1 VARKLRTAAALALYF
16 LSQVLGGSR
25 RRRLLAR
32 AQALDPSGGLPL
44 LALAQQGALGHALA
58 EDPRLAAGAR
68 GEFALEDALF
78 AQVVARIDP
87 RRHPRADLA
96 RRFASYVAHTP
107 HGASASQ
114 LGQDLF
120 VTFALGERRGEG
132 FFVEFG
138 ACDGL
143 QHSNTYRLER
153 DLGWSGLLS
162 EPNPAYHEALRG
174 NRRCAISE
182 RCVWART
189 GERLPFSVLDASPV
203 LSTLSSFRAG
213 DAHDRTGARSIEVET
228 ITLDDLLRA
237 HGAPRRIDYVSIDTE
252 GSEAAILEAFD
263 FGAYDV
269 AALTV
274 EHNHRPGRA
283 AVHRLLAARGYV
295 RVLEEFSQFDDWYVQ
310 ENVARS
316 LLASEPRAGTSGA

>member
-1 VARKLRTAAALALYF
+1 VARKLRAAGALALYF

-32 AQALDPSGGLPL
+32 AHALDPSGGLPL
-44 LALAQQGALGHALA
+44 LDLAQRGALGRVLA
-58 EDPRLAAGAR
+58 EDPGLAAGER
-68 GEFALEDALF
+68 GEFALEDAVF
-78 AQVVARIDP
+78 AHAVARIDP
-87 RRHPRADLA
+87 LRHPRADLA
-96 RRFASYVAHTP
+96 RRFASYVSSTP
-107 HGASASQ
+107 RGTSASQ

-120 VTFALGERRGEG
+120 VTFALGERRDEG

-143 QHSNTYRLER
+143 QHSNTHRLEH

-162 EPNPAYHEALRG
+162 EPNPAYHEALRR

-213 DAHDRTGARSIEVET
+213 DGHDRTGARAIEVET
-228 ITLDDLLRA
+228 ITLADLLRA
-237 HGAPRRIDYVSIDTE
+237 HAAPRRIDYLSIDTE

-263 FGAYDV
+263 FDAYDV
-269 AALTV
+269 SALTV
-274 EHNHRPGRA
+274 EHNHGPGRS
-283 AVHRLLAARGYV
+283 AVHRLLTARGYV
-295 RVLEEFSQFDDWYVQ
+295 RVLEEFSQFDDWYVAAD
-310 ENVARS
+310 VHRALTGRS
-316 LLASEPRAGTSGA
+316 AG